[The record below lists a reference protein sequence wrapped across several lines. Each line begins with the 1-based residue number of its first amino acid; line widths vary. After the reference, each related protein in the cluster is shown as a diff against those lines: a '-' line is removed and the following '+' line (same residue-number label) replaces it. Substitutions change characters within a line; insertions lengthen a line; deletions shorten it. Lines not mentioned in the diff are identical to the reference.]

1 MTATIGFIIMCTAA
15 ALLNLWSATVG
26 IKAKNYKL
34 AALNYMAVG
43 ALLNTIFSLL
53 WQ

>member
-1 MTATIGFIIMCTAA
+1 MIVTIGYIMLCTAA
-15 ALLNLWSATVG
+15 ALLNLWSANVG